1 MITKEITICGKQV
14 TLGYCFA
21 ASIEYRNKTNEEMV
35 DYANHV
41 IESYIKEYDP
51 DEEKTIQAILAC
63 MKAYYDANDKEI
75 PLTEKELINGLDSVE
90 MVVAAYTIVSM
101 RQEFYHVPKGEPEDK
116 PKDGED
122 AEKNA

>member
-1 MITKEITICGKQV
+1 MITKEITICSKQV

-21 ASIEYRNKTNEEMV
+21 ASIEYKHKTNEEMV

-41 IESYIKEYDP
+41 IESYRKEYDP